1 MILFLDRL
9 NTPGVYLLLGST
21 GNLSSNDNNSSNN
34 SNRNSNTNNN
44 EFIFPT

>member
-9 NTPGVYLLLGST
+9 NTPGVYPLGST

-34 SNRNSNTNNN
+34 SNRNTNINNN